1 MKYLISVFVL
11 IFFLTT
17 IVFTQAQDKQQ
28 VKKDIKVE
36 KVKKDDCC
44 SAEKTSNKTKK
55 EACTTDK
62 SKVDDACCSKDE
74 AKADKEDCCKADK
87 SSTKAKEPKN

>member
-44 SAEKTSNKTKK
+44 STEKTSNKTKT
-55 EACTTDK
+55 EACATEK
-62 SKVDDACCSKDE
+62 SKADEACCSGDK
-74 AKADKEDCCKADK
+74 AKVEKEDCCKTDK
-87 SSTKAKEPKN
+87 SSTKAKESKH